1 MSKLAEL
8 LSIGILPVVLTLFA
22 YQLGVL
28 CQKKFKLP
36 IFNPILIGMIIVI
49 LTLKVTGLGTGEYQ
63 QGVKLMS
70 WLMTPA
76 TVCLAIPMYEQIQAL
91 QKNLKAILVGVAA
104 GALSCLAVLLVT
116 CLVLHFDRNLTVS
129 LLPKGITA
137 AIGVS
142 LTELFGG
149 TPSITTLGISVT
161 GIGGNMFGV
170 AFCKLFKI
178 TDPIAQGVA
187 FGTGAHVIGTAK
199 ANELSPL
206 TGAVSSLSLVVAGLL
221 TALLFPVIVNVI

>member
-1 MSKLAEL
+1 MKEL

-22 YQLGVL
+22 YQIGLL

-36 IFNPILIGMIIVI
+36 LFNPILVGVIVVLAVLSLTGMER
-49 LTLKVTGLGTGEYQ
+49 KSYQ
-63 QGVKLMS
+63 EGVKMIS

-91 QKNLKAILVGVAA
+91 RKNLTAILVGVAA
-104 GALSCLAVLLVT
+104 GTAGCLAMLLIFM
-116 CLVLHFDRNLTVS
+116 LMLGFDRNLTIS

-149 TPSITTLGISVT
+149 TPSITTLGITVT
-161 GIGGNMFGV
+161 GITGNMFGTY
-170 AFCKLFKI
+170 FCKWFGI
-178 TDPIAQGVA
+178 TDEIARGVA
-187 FGTGAHVIGTAK
+187 FGTGSHVIGTAR
-199 ANELSPL
+199 ASELSPL
-206 TGAVSSLSLVVAGLL
+206 SGAVSSLSLVVAGLM
-221 TALLFPVIVNVI
+221 TAILFPVLTTLL

>member
-1 MSKLAEL
+1 MTEL
-8 LSIGILPVVLTLFA
+8 LHIGIFPVVLTLFA
-22 YQLGVL
+22 YQMGAL

-49 LTLKVTGLGTGEYQ
+49 ATLKLTGLGTGRYQ
-63 QGVKLMS
+63 EGVKLMS

-91 QKNLKAILVGVAA
+91 RKNLKAILVGVVA
-104 GALSCLAVLLVT
+104 GALSCLAILLVS
-116 CLVLHFDRNLTVS
+116 CLVLKFDRNLTIS

-142 LTELFGG
+142 LTELFHG

-161 GIGGNMFGV
+161 GICGNMFGV
-170 AFCKLFKI
+170 VFCKIFGI

-187 FGTGAHVIGTAK
+187 FGTGSHVIGTAK
-199 ANELSPL
+199 ASELSPL

-221 TALLFPVIVNVI
+221 TALLFPVLVNFL

>member
-1 MSKLAEL
+1 MSEL

-22 YQLGVL
+22 YQMGVL
-28 CQKKFKLP
+28 CQKKCKLP

-49 LTLKVTGLGTGEYQ
+49 LTLKVTGLAADTYQ
-63 QGVKLMS
+63 EGVKLMS

-91 QKNLKAILVGVAA
+91 RKNLKAILVGVAA
-104 GALSCLAVLLVT
+104 GALSCLAVLLIGS
-116 CLVLHFDRNLTVS
+116 LLFQFDRNLTVS

-161 GIGGNMFGV
+161 GICGNMLGA
-170 AFCKLFKI
+170 AFCKLFGI
-178 TDPIAQGVA
+178 TDEIAQGVA
-187 FGTGAHVIGTAK
+187 FGTGSHVIGTAK
-199 ANELSPL
+199 ANELSPIS
-206 TGAVSSLSLVVAGLL
+206 GAVSSLSLVVAGLL
-221 TALLFPVIVNVI
+221 TAVLFPVLTSFI

>member
-1 MSKLAEL
+1 MTEL
-8 LSIGILPVVLTLFA
+8 LQISILPVVLTLFA
-22 YQLGVL
+22 YQMGVV

-49 LTLKVTGLGTGEYQ
+49 LTLNLTGLGTGEYQ
-63 QGVKLMS
+63 QGIKLMS

-76 TVCLAIPMYEQIQAL
+76 TVCLAVPMYEQFQAL
-91 QKNLKAILVGVAA
+91 KNNLKAIAAGVAA
-104 GALSCLAVLLVT
+104 GALSCLAILLLG
-116 CLVLHFDRNLTVS
+116 CLVLHFDRNLTIS

-137 AIGVS
+137 AIGVA

-170 AFCKLFKI
+170 AFCKLFRI

-199 ANELSPL
+199 ANEISPL

-221 TALLFPVIVNVI
+221 TALLFPVIANFL

>member
-1 MSKLAEL
+1 MAEL

-63 QGVKLMS
+63 QGVKLLS

-91 QKNLKAILVGVAA
+91 RKNLKAILVGVAA

>member
-1 MSKLAEL
+1 MTEL

-22 YQLGVL
+22 YQMGVL
-28 CQKKFKLP
+28 CQKTFKLP

-49 LTLKVTGLGTGEYQ
+49 LTLKATGLGTDSYQ
-63 QGVKLMS
+63 EGVKLLS

-91 QKNLKAILVGVAA
+91 RKNLKGILAGVLAGAA
-104 GALSCLAVLLVT
+104 GCLAMLLVFS
-116 CLVLHFDRNLTVS
+116 LILGFDRNLTVS

-161 GIGGNMFGV
+161 GICGNMFGTL
-170 AFCKLFKI
+170 FCKWFGI
-178 TDPIAQGVA
+178 TGKIAQGVA
-187 FGTGAHVIGTAK
+187 FGTGSHVIGTAK
-199 ANELSPL
+199 ANELSAL
-206 TGAVSSLSLVVAGLL
+206 SGAVSSLSLVVAGLMTAIVFPFL
-221 TALLFPVIVNVI
+221 TGLL

>member
-1 MSKLAEL
+1 MADL
-8 LSIGILPVVLTLFA
+8 LQIGILPVVLTLFA
-22 YQLGVL
+22 YQMGVL

-49 LTLKVTGLGTGEYQ
+49 VTLKVTGLGTGEYQ

-91 QKNLKAILVGVAA
+91 RKNLKAILVGVAA

-170 AFCKLFKI
+170 AFCKLFRI
-178 TDPIAQGVA
+178 TDPVAQGVA
-187 FGTGAHVIGTAK
+187 FGTGSHVIGTAK

-221 TALLFPVIVNVI
+221 TALLFPVIVNLI

>member
-1 MSKLAEL
+1 MTDL

-22 YQLGVL
+22 YQMGAL

-49 LTLKVTGLGTGEYQ
+49 LALKVTGLGTDTYQ
-63 QGVKLMS
+63 EGVKLIS

-91 QKNLKAILVGVAA
+91 RKNLKGILVGVAA
-104 GALSCLAVLLVT
+104 GALSCLAMLFVF
-116 CLVLHFDRNLTVS
+116 CMVLHFDRNLTVS
-129 LLPKGITA
+129 ILPKGITA

-161 GIGGNMFGV
+161 GICGNMFGV
-170 AFCKLFKI
+170 QFCKWFGI
-178 TDPIAQGVA
+178 TDEIARGVA
-187 FGTGAHVIGTAK
+187 LGTGSHVIGTAR

-206 TGAVSSLSLVVAGLL
+206 CGAVSSLSLVVAGLL
-221 TALLFPVIVNVI
+221 TALIFPVLVNFI

>member
-1 MSKLAEL
+1 MNEL

-22 YQLGVL
+22 YQIGLQ

-36 IFNPILIGMIIVI
+36 IFNPILVGMIVVI
-49 LTLKVTGLGTGEYQ
+49 LSLSLMGMERKSYQ
-63 QGVKLMS
+63 EGVKLMS

-91 QKNLKAILVGVAA
+91 RKNLKAILVGVAA
-104 GALSCLAVLLVT
+104 GTLSCLSILLIFM
-116 CLVLHFDRNLTVS
+116 LLLGFDRNLTVS

-161 GIGGNMFGV
+161 GIGGNMFGKQ
-170 AFCKLFKI
+170 FCKWFGI
-178 TDPIAQGVA
+178 TDEIAQGVA
-187 FGTGAHVIGTAK
+187 FGTGSHVIGTAK
-199 ANELSPL
+199 ANELGPL

-221 TALLFPVIVNVI
+221 TAVVLPLVINFV

>member
-1 MSKLAEL
+1 MADL

-22 YQLGVL
+22 YQMGVL

-63 QGVKLMS
+63 QGVKLIS

-76 TVCLAIPMYEQIQAL
+76 TVCLAIPMYEQFQAL
-91 QKNLKAILVGVAA
+91 KQNLKAILVGVAA
-104 GALSCLAVLLVT
+104 GALSCLTVLLIA
-116 CLVLHFDRNLTVS
+116 CLVLHFDRNLTIS

-170 AFCKLFKI
+170 AFCKLFNI

-187 FGTGAHVIGTAK
+187 FGTGSHVIVTAK

-206 TGAVSSLSLVVAGLL
+206 TGAVSRLSLVVAGLL
-221 TALLFPVIVNVI
+221 TALLFPLLAGMV

>member
-1 MSKLAEL
+1 MADL
-8 LSIGILPVVLTLFA
+8 LSICILPVVLTLFA
-22 YQLGVL
+22 YQMGVL

-63 QGVKLMS
+63 QGVKLIS

-76 TVCLAIPMYEQIQAL
+76 TVCLAIPMYEQFQAL
-91 QKNLKAILVGVAA
+91 KQNLKAILVGVAA
-104 GALSCLAVLLVT
+104 GALSCLSVLLIA
-116 CLVLHFDRNLTVS
+116 CLVLHFDRNLTNS

-187 FGTGAHVIGTAK
+187 FGTGSHVIGTAK

-221 TALLFPVIVNVI
+221 TALLFPLLAGMV

>member
-1 MSKLAEL
+1 MAEL

-22 YQLGVL
+22 YQVGVL

-63 QGVKLMS
+63 QGVKLFS

-91 QKNLKAILVGVAA
+91 RKNLKAILVGVAA

>member
-1 MSKLAEL
+1 MADL

-22 YQLGVL
+22 YQMGVL

-63 QGVKLMS
+63 QGVKLIS

-76 TVCLAIPMYEQIQAL
+76 TVCLAIPMYEQFQIL
-91 QKNLKAILVGVAA
+91 KKNLPMILAGVAA
-104 GALSCLAVLLVT
+104 GAVSCLIMVILFGALVG
-116 CLVLHFDRNLTVS
+116 FDPVLTVS
-129 LLPKGITA
+129 LLPKSITT

-142 LTELFGG
+142 LSEMMGG
-149 TPSITTLGISVT
+149 MTGITTASIVFT
-161 GIGGNMFGV
+161 GIFANIMGP
-170 AFCKLFKI
+170 AFCRLFRI

-187 FGTGAHVIGTAK
+187 FGTGGHVIGTAK
-199 ANELSPL
+199 ANELGPL

-221 TALLFPVIVNVI
+221 TALVFPLLVS

>member
-1 MSKLAEL
+1 MSQL

-22 YQLGVL
+22 YQVGAL

-36 IFNPILIGMIIVI
+36 IFNPILIGVIVVLLLLPLI
-49 LTLKVTGLGTGEYQ
+49 GMERKSYQ
-63 QGVKLMS
+63 EGVRLMS

-91 QKNLKAILVGVAA
+91 RKNLKGILVGVAA
-104 GALSCLAVLLVT
+104 GALSCLSMLLVFS
-116 CLVLHFDRNLTVS
+116 LILGFDRNLTVS

-149 TPSITTLGISVT
+149 TPSITTLGITVT
-161 GIGGNMFGV
+161 GICGNMFGTY
-170 AFCKLFKI
+170 FCRWFGI
-178 TDPIAQGVA
+178 TDEIARGVA
-187 FGTGAHVIGTAK
+187 FGTGSHVIGTAK
-199 ANELSPL
+199 ASELSPL
-206 TGAVSSLSLVVAGLL
+206 SGAVSSLSLVVAGLM
-221 TALLFPVIVNVI
+221 TAVLFPVLTGFF

>member
-1 MSKLAEL
+1 MTDL
-8 LSIGILPVVLTLFA
+8 LSISILPVVLTLFA
-22 YQLGVL
+22 YQMGIV
-28 CQKKFKLP
+28 CQKKCKLP

-49 LTLKVTGLGTGEYQ
+49 LTLNLTGLSTDRYQ
-63 QGVKLMS
+63 EGVKLLS

-91 QKNLKAILVGVAA
+91 RKNLKAILIGVAA
-104 GALSCLAVLLVT
+104 GALGCLTMLLLT
-116 CLVLHFDRNLTVS
+116 CLLLHFDQNLTVS

-161 GIGGNMFGV
+161 GICGNMFGT
-170 AFCKLFKI
+170 AFCKLFRI

-187 FGTGAHVIGTAK
+187 FGTGSHVIGTAK
-199 ANELSPL
+199 ASELSPL
-206 TGAVSSLSLVVAGLL
+206 SGAVSSLSLVVAGLL
-221 TALLFPVIVNVI
+221 TALLFPVIVNFL